1 MGDEILKTIFL
12 VMVFL
17 VISGIMYNELP
28 GYMMMPTFAVM
39 AICLWISLDY
49 MLCLGKDKMYKV
61 KPKDKMYQM
70 EPVEIKDLESQ
81 NVKPELPKDDIELPD
96 LVNTKPVNIAPPNSL
111 EGQQK
116 KDCDISYKTIPEAHV
131 YMGCS
136 ADNQMTNRMKY
147 MGLQPKLA
155 ADIRAQHN
163 VYKLMPYFDEELRDW
178 EASEWWQDEADVLDE
193 FL

>member
-17 VISGIMYNELP
+17 VISGIVYNELP
-28 GYMMMPTFAVM
+28 GYLMMPTFAVM
-39 AICLWISLDY
+39 AVCLWISLDY
-49 MLCLGKDKMYKV
+49 MLCMRKDKMYKV
-61 KPKDKMYQM
+61 KPK
-70 EPVEIKDLESQ
+70 EIQDFERKNVNPES
-81 NVKPELPKDDIELPD
+81 PKEDIESPHVD
-96 LVNTKPVNIAPPNSL
+96 KPVNVEPPNSL
-111 EGQQK
+111 EGKQK
-116 KDCDISYKTIPEAHV
+116 KDCDISYKTIQEAHV

-178 EASEWWQDEADVLDE
+178 EASEWWQEEADVLDE